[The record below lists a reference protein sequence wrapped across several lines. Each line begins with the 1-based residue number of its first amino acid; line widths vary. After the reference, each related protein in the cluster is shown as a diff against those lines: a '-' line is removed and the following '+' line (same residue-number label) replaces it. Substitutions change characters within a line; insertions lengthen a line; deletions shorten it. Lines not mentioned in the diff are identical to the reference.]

1 MRRTRGRG
9 VTEGPEVRPGSNSER
24 ECPLWVASGHFG
36 RWAMKPW
43 LVFGF
48 KPRGA
53 HTLKGVPSEWRLIE
67 AGFVPKLRLT
77 QTHCSAFQHTPA
89 HDAVGNLL
97 FHCKQLRALTR
108 TGR

>member
-43 LVFGF
+43 LVFGL

-53 HTLKGVPSEWRLIE
+53 HTLKGVPSEWRLVE
-67 AGFVPKLRLT
+67 AGFVPKLCLT
-77 QTHCSAFQHTPA
+77 QAHCSAFQHTPA

-108 TGR
+108 TGE

>member
-43 LVFGF
+43 LVFGL

-53 HTLKGVPSEWRLIE
+53 HTLKGVPSEWRLVE
-67 AGFVPKLRLT
+67 AGVVAQMCPT
-77 QTHCSAFQHTPA
+77 PGHCSGFQHTPA
-89 HDAVGNLL
+89 H
-97 FHCKQLRALTR
+97 RARGKLPFYCEQFSAPTR
-108 TGR
+108 TG

>member
-24 ECPLWVASGHFG
+24 ECLLWVASGHFG

-43 LVFGF
+43 LVFGL

-53 HTLKGVPSEWRLIE
+53 HTLKGVPSEWRLAE
-67 AGFVPKLRLT
+67 AGFVPKLWLT
-77 QTHCSAFQHTPA
+77 QAHCSAFQPIQA
-89 HDAVGNLL
+89 
-97 FHCKQLRALTR
+97 
-108 TGR
+108 